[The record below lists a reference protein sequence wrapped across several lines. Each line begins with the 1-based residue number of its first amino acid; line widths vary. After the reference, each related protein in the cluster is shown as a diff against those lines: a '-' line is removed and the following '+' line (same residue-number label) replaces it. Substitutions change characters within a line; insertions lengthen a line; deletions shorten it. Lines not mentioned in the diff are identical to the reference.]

1 MEEELTPEAGTD
13 KYFTVD
19 VEEIGECK
27 RTLMLTA
34 TDEALQQEKKRIIEK
49 LRKDL
54 NVPGFRKGKVPLE
67 YISKNYDGAVHG
79 DAVQNLLSKAY
90 EQAVV
95 RKGLRPLAD
104 PKFEDLKAEDGEG
117 ISVKA
122 HIEVKPNV
130 TITDYTGVK
139 LQVEKQVIGDD
150 QVDGT
155 LDQLREG
162 MTQYEAVDRAVG
174 GDDYV
179 IIDFFPLTDS
189 GEVDEAAGQKD
200 YGVTLGSEGLLAE
213 FREGLQ
219 GMKVGEE
226 KEILVKYPE
235 DFTDKNLAGNSRMFR
250 VSVKE
255 VKEKL
260 VPEIDDAFARNVSSE
275 VNSLEEL
282 KDRIREDLQ
291 REEDGKYEHD
301 VQEKIIDKII
311 EANTFEVPDAMVDNY
326 LTSIVE
332 EDRRR
337 RPDVPSEEAR
347 ESEVRELFREPALR
361 MVKRYFIMDAVVRQ
375 ENMAVSQEEFD
386 EKIEALAEGAGRPLE
401 EVQIMFREGKHR
413 RNIESELLDQ
423 KVLSFLRD
431 KADIKVA

>member
-19 VEEIGECK
+19 VEENGECK
-27 RTLMLTA
+27 RTLTLTA

-54 NVPGFRKGKVPLE
+54 NVPGFRKGKVPLK
-67 YISKNYDGAVHG
+67 YIAKNYDGAVHG

-95 RKGLRPLAD
+95 SKGLRPLAD

-139 LQVEKQVIGDD
+139 LQVEKRGIGDD
-150 QVDGT
+150 DVNGT

-174 GDDYV
+174 GEDYV
-179 IIDFFPLTDS
+179 IVDFFPLTDS
-189 GEVDEAAGQKD
+189 GEVDETAGQKD
-200 YGVTLGSEGLLAE
+200 YGVTLDGEGLLAE
-213 FREGLQ
+213 FKEGLR
-219 GMKVGEE
+219 GMKAGEE
-226 KEILVKYPE
+226 KEILVKYPD
-235 DFTDKNLAGNSRMFR
+235 DFTDKNLAGNSRTFR

-260 VPEIDDAFARNVSSE
+260 MPEIDDAFARKVSSE
-275 VNSLEEL
+275 VKSLEDL

-291 REEDGKYEHD
+291 REEDGKHEHD

-337 RPDVPSEEAR
+337 RTDVPSEEAR
-347 ESEVRELFREPALR
+347 GSEVRELFREPALR
-361 MVKRYFIMDAVVRQ
+361 MVKRYFIMEAVVRQ
-375 ENMAVSQEEFD
+375 ENMAVTPEELD
-386 EKIEALAEGAGRPLE
+386 KKIEALAEGAGRPLE
-401 EVQIMFREGKHR
+401 EVRIMFREGKHR
-413 RNIESELLDQ
+413 RNVESDLLDQ
-423 KVLSFLRD
+423 KVLSFLRE